1 MVCVGCAGQTGD
13 CLVARR
19 ILQMTRKRVV
29 KSVQELKDEA
39 IIIAF
44 FAPCIDQAQ
53 KMIMISVFFP
63 PLEKLFDAQ
72 RGRNFLSQHLNSI
85 PNH

>member
-1 MVCVGCAGQTGD
+1 MTRG
-13 CLVARR
+13 

-29 KSVQELKDEA
+29 KPMQKLKYEV
-39 IIIAF
+39 IVIAF

-53 KMIMISVFFP
+53 KMILISVFFP
-63 PLEKLFDAQ
+63 FLEKLFDAQ
-72 RGRNFLSQHLNSI
+72 RGRNLLSQHLNSI